1 MADEVVTQFKENY
14 VNTRAGKIALVTMDN
29 GFDYKKPNTFG
40 AGGMASLNACLDRI
54 AQEPEVKALVLTGKA
69 FIFAVGADLTQVET
83 IKTKEEA
90 KAVAVMG
97 HAAFKR
103 LMDLPYPTVAA
114 INGAVMGGGLEIALA
129 CRYRTIS
136 SGVPA
141 LAFPEC
147 FIGLI
152 PGWGGTTLLPKLVG
166 PEKALQV
173 IIYNALNNNKMIDGK
188 AAFELGIADRL
199 YEPVDFLDKSIEFAV
214 GLLEGS
220 EKVERPEPDFSN
232 VDALCD
238 AAKGFVDSKAHGMA
252 PAPYKAIEIIRKTG
266 SISVDEGFALE
277 DEALGEL
284 IISPQCR
291 ASVYSFDLVQ
301 RRAKKPV
308 GVPEGF
314 PSPVNKIGVLGAGLM
329 GSQLA
334 MLFLRRLK
342 VPIVIKDIKQEFV
355 DKGLGYIQGELN
367 KLGEKG
373 RIDKNSIPWLFGLVQ
388 GTLDYADMADCDFI
402 IEAVLEEMP
411 IKKKVFAELEEVIGE
426 NCILATNTSS
436 LPITEMSSDL
446 KHPERVVGFHF
457 FNPVAVLPL
466 LEIIRGEKTNDQT
479 LVTAFDIAKK
489 IGKRAVLCKDRP
501 AFVVNRL
508 LIRMMVVNW
517 DLVDE
522 GNTFQ
527 EIDANLI
534 KLGAPMPP
542 FVLLAL
548 VGPAVG
554 MHALETLAAAF
565 PERYHVSDNLRKL
578 VEMKKP
584 GVYGPDGNVDPE
596 YAAVMKV
603 ADPPKKASAQ
613 EMVDRVCEAV
623 TEEID
628 IMLKEGV
635 VAGPEEIDL
644 CMIMGA
650 GYPFWNGGLTKF
662 LDYAGYSEKVLGRKF
677 HPDK

>member
-1 MADEVVTQFKENY
+1 MADEVITQFKETY
-14 VNTRAGKIALVTMDN
+14 ANTRAGKIALVTMDN

-40 AGGMASLNACLDRI
+40 TGGLASLNACLDRI
-54 AQEPEVKALVLTGKA
+54 AEVPDVKALVLTGKV

-83 IKTKEEA
+83 ISTFEEA
-90 KAVAVMG
+90 KNVAVTG

-103 LMDLPYPTVAA
+103 LMELPYPTVAA

-129 CRYRTIS
+129 CGYRTIS
-136 SGVPA
+136 TGVPA
-141 LAFPEC
+141 LSFPEC
-147 FIGLI
+147 FIGLL
-152 PGWGGTTLLPKLVG
+152 PGWGGTTLLPKLLG

-173 IIYNALNNNKMIDGK
+173 IISNALNNNKMINGK
-188 AAFELGIADRL
+188 AAFELGIADRI
-199 YEPVDFLDKSIEFAV
+199 YEPVDFLDKSIEFAI

-220 EKVERPEPDFSN
+220 EKVERPAPDFSN

-238 AAKGFVDSKAHGMA
+238 AARALADGKTHGKA
-252 PAPYKAIEIIRKTG
+252 PAPYKAIEIIRQSG
-266 SISVDEGFALE
+266 GISVDEGFALE
-277 DEALGEL
+277 DDALGEL
-284 IISPQCR
+284 IISDQCR

-308 GVPEGF
+308 GVPEGW
-314 PSPVNKIGVLGAGLM
+314 PSPVTKIGVLGAGLM

-355 DKGLGYIQGELN
+355 DKGLGYIQGELA
-367 KLGEKG
+367 KQAEKG
-373 RIDKNSIPWLFGLVQ
+373 RIDKGQLPWLTSLVQ

-411 IKKKVFAELEEVIGE
+411 IKKKVFGELEEVISE
-426 NCILATNTSS
+426 TCILATNTSS
-436 LPITEMSSDL
+436 MPITEMSSDL

-457 FNPVAVLPL
+457 FNPVAAMPL
-466 LEIIRGEKTNDQT
+466 LEIVRGDKTNDQT
-479 LVTAFDIAKK
+479 LVTAFDIARK
-489 IGKRAVLCKDRP
+489 IGKKTVLCKDRP

-527 EIDANLI
+527 EIDTALI
-534 KLGAPMPP
+534 ELGAPMPP
-542 FVLLAL
+542 FILLAL

-554 MHALETLAAAF
+554 MHALETLADAF
-565 PERYHVSDNLRKL
+565 PDRYHVSPNIRKL

-584 GVYGPDGNVDPE
+584 GVYGADGVDAE
-596 YAAVMKV
+596 YAAQMVV
-603 ADPPKKASAQ
+603 ADPPKKATPQ
-613 EMVDRVCEAV
+613 EMIDRTCEAV
-623 TEEID
+623 TTEIGL
-628 IMLKEGV
+628 MLDDGV

-644 CMIMGA
+644 CMIFGA

-662 LDYAGYSEKVLGRKF
+662 LDYAGYSEKVLGKKF
-677 HPDK
+677 H